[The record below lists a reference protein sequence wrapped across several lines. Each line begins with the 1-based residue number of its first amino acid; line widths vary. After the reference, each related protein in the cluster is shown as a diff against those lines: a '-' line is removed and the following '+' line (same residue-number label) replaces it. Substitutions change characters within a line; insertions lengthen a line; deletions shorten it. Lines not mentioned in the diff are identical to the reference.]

1 MTLVTMK
8 THLKGRI
15 GTFLWTVLTT
25 QIVDMV
31 LLFAIVYLCRFSSK
45 NFYRSHLQSNLL
57 AAHSV
62 LYHTQHAIISIPH
75 DCTML
80 TICQQ
85 FYITYYCLPFHQLL
99 LQSNKQPAITSF
111 AWRFRFQISFIRG
124 IIILASQAC
133 STIPMGLDQLQQ
145 WAVKQS
151 VSECQLQNSNSKN
164 INFAKFNFK
173 RFHDHEQYHFSDSL
187 LPPKTPFSSQTFG

>member
-1 MTLVTMK
+1 
-8 THLKGRI
+8 
-15 GTFLWTVLTT
+15 
-25 QIVDMV
+25 MV

-85 FYITYYCLPFHQLL
+85 FYIIIVCHFHQLL

-111 AWRFRFQISFIRG
+111 AWRFSFQISFIRG

-133 STIPMGLDQLQQ
+133 MQCYTMHLAMGLDQLQQ
-145 WAVKQS
+145 CAVKQS
-151 VSECQLQNSNSKN
+151 QSQNVNSK
-164 INFAKFNFK
+164 IATPKTSTFTKFNFK
-173 RFHDHEQYHFSDSL
+173 RFHDHEQHHFSDSL